1 MKDILQS
8 PTRRQLLSMIGKTA
22 GATAMY
28 QAMTTLGF
36 ASESSFKET
45 MDLKGAPPGAS
56 VVILG
61 AGLGGLTAAYEL
73 RKAGYDVKVLEYQN
87 RGGGRS
93 WTLNSGDKYTEL
105 GGEEV
110 TCDFE
115 EGNYFNGAPWR
126 LPSHHY
132 AVFHYCKQFGV
143 EMQPFIQTNDRAYLH
158 RSTHFDGVPQR
169 LGDVKNDIQGH
180 VAELLSKSVNVGGL
194 DRSVNTEDKEKLLE
208 GLKGWGCWIKII
220 VTAPVMRPVN
230 IAALVCFQVVA

>member
-1 MKDILQS
+1 MKDMLQS

-105 GGEEV
+105 GRRHG
-110 TCDFE
+110 
-115 EGNYFNGAPWR
+115 P
-126 LPSHHY
+126 P
-132 AVFHYCKQFGV
+132 
-143 EMQPFIQTNDRAYLH
+143 
-158 RSTHFDGVPQR
+158 
-169 LGDVKNDIQGH
+169 
-180 VAELLSKSVNVGGL
+180 
-194 DRSVNTEDKEKLLE
+194 
-208 GLKGWGCWIKII
+208 LK
-220 VTAPVMRPVN
+220 
-230 IAALVCFQVVA
+230 